1 MEKKIFK
8 IKKNCRLCNS
18 RKLKKSFDLGLNPIG
33 DDYTKKKK
41 QSKINSSNSDD
52 MFKLWFQTAI
62 NSRRC

>member
-33 DDYTKKKK
+33 DDYTKK
-41 QSKINSSNSDD
+41 NRA
-52 MFKLWFQTAI
+52 KLI
-62 NSRRC
+62 L